1 MITFKEYLEEGK
13 KSDRLLGAALA
24 GSALFAG
31 YGAGKYYGVFGGTEK
46 PDQAMSS
53 QEIDAMTRDM
63 SGNLRVTQSSSP
75 QTQPQKS
82 SQLTYHH
89 DTIKQMVIKDEG
101 IRTKPYRDT
110 RGILTV
116 GIGHNLQAPNSKE
129 TFNRAFGNEGAS
141 LHAHVSKG
149 GSLTN
154 DQATKLFDA
163 DYDHH
168 LQKAIKLTP
177 NLHEHPPE
185 VQAAIVSGTYRG
197 HWGGSPAARNLFNQG
212 KYKEASKELLNNNEF
227 RRENAKTKNRGVAD
241 RMLRDAKILHNY
253 GVSVQGQ

>member
-1 MITFKEYLEEGK
+1 MKTFKQHLEESK
-13 KSDRLLGAALA
+13 RADRLLGAALV

-31 YGAGKYYGVFGGTEK
+31 YGAAKHYGVLGGGEK
-46 PDQAMSS
+46 PEQAMSA
-53 QEIDAMTRDM
+53 QEVDAMTRDM
-63 SGNLRVTQSSSP
+63 TGNIYKTQNSSP
-75 QTQPQKS
+75 QIQPQKS
-82 SQLTYHH
+82 SQPTYHH
-89 DTIKQMVIKDEG
+89 DAIKQMVIRDEG
-101 IRTKPYRDT
+101 IETKPYRDT

-129 TFNRAFGNEGAS
+129 TFNRAFGDQGPS
-141 LHAHVSKG
+141 LHAHASRG
-149 GSLTN
+149 GSLTR

-197 HWGGSPAARNLFNQG
+197 HWAGSPAARNLFNQG

-241 RMLRDAKILHNY
+241 RMLRDAKILHDY

>member
-1 MITFKEYLEEGK
+1 MDSKTKQVEFECFNASNAADKDIEE
-13 KSDRLLGAALA
+13 
-24 GSALFAG
+24 
-31 YGAGKYYGVFGGTEK
+31 
-46 PDQAMSS
+46 
-53 QEIDAMTRDM
+53 
-63 SGNLRVTQSSSP
+63 
-75 QTQPQKS
+75 
-82 SQLTYHH
+82 
-89 DTIKQMVIKDEG
+89 IKQMVIKDEG
-101 IRTKPYRDT
+101 LKTKPYRDT

-116 GIGHNLQAPNSKE
+116 GIGHNLQAPNSRE

-141 LHAHVSKG
+141 LHAHASKG

-163 DYDHH
+163 DYEHH

-241 RMLRDAKILHNY
+241 RMLRDAKILHSY